1 MYTRLDSVRKN
12 LVVCLLLFFE
22 LVCYIDDMELKFYS
36 TIVFTALLDFVMW
49 FLAPMNFGPASAT
62 ASNHDGCQT
71 LVCTTFMT
79 KKYYT

>member
-22 LVCYIDDMELKFYS
+22 LVCYIDDMELKFYA

-49 FLAPMNFGPASAT
+49 FFGPHEFWSCVR
-62 ASNHDGCQT
+62 HCR
-71 LVCTTFMT
+71 V
-79 KKYYT
+79 YEE